1 MSNKYNFI
9 KQGKLN
15 YQGFVKDLFDFIND
29 KQLLD
34 ASLWKK
40 FVDVFRERPDSNDFR
55 WRGEYWGKMMRGAAI
70 CYQYEQSEELYK
82 VLRETTIDLLSTQ
95 DELGRISSY
104 SVDKEF
110 NGWDIWGR
118 KYVLTA
124 LLHFY
129 EICKED
135 ELKERIIDA
144 CTKHALYLVKKIGN
158 KDGQKM
164 ITDTSTFWLGV
175 NSSSILEPIV
185 NLYKITNNQAL
196 LDFAKYIIDEGG
208 IKEGNLI
215 DEVLEGKH
223 LPYQYPETKAYET
236 MSFFEGV
243 LEYALITND
252 ETLKKA
258 ALKFFDDVQK
268 TEMSIIGCAGTNEE
282 CFSNTMLTQLTKETK
297 FMQETCVSVT
307 YMRILAKLYMLTGK
321 SRYYDQFLNTAEK
334 YRIFAF

>member
-1 MSNKYNFI
+1 MSNKYTFI

-15 YQGFVKDLFDFIND
+15 YQGFLKDLFDFIND

-185 NLYKITNNQAL
+185 NLYKITNNKAL

-223 LPYQYPETKAYET
+223 LPYQYPEPKH
-236 MSFFEGV
+236 MKQCLS
-243 LEYALITND
+243 
-252 ETLKKA
+252 LKV
-258 ALKFFDDVQK
+258 F
-268 TEMSIIGCAGTNEE
+268 
-282 CFSNTMLTQLTKETK
+282 
-297 FMQETCVSVT
+297 
-307 YMRILAKLYMLTGK
+307 
-321 SRYYDQFLNTAEK
+321 
-334 YRIFAF
+334 